1 MKPSKFAAIK
11 LTVEAV
17 GVLVLAIIGVIM
29 FESEIMAVNWRLV
42 SLICIVA
49 AALFGVYRWQMHSD
63 NEYDVMDMLT
73 NKDGRADLPAHLI
86 VVFAGLSIWVVVQ
99 QALAKQP
106 VTELLLGILAIF
118 VGGKALGGFS
128 DAMQKRA
135 PPVDQ
140 SQNVNVLPGATVQPG
155 AGPPVQ
161 QAPTL
166 GA

>member
-1 MKPSKFAAIK
+1 MTSAKVVAVR

-17 GVLVLAIIGVIM
+17 GVLLLAVLLVVK
-29 FESEIMAVNWRLV
+29 FEDQIAAVNWRLV
-42 SLICIVA
+42 SLVCVA
-49 AALFGVYRWQMHSD
+49 AAAVYGIYRWQMRASID
-63 NEYDVMDMLT
+63 YDVIQMLT
-73 NKDGRADLPAHLI
+73 KDGRADLSAHLI

-128 DAMQKRA
+128 DAMKNRP

-140 SQNVNVLPGATVQPG
+140 SVNVLPGATVQPQTPADSKG
-155 AGPPVQ
+155 VKYDG
-161 QAPTL
+161 
-166 GA
+166 